1 MKITKRLLVFG
12 SEIEMA
18 QFVFKYK
25 ELLVPYSEEQIQ
37 DMKHY
42 YGKGNKKFD
51 NWVALGVEI
60 ECMLEDGRTFVYVQM
75 NGVNFKKIK
84 NMFVADKVYYS
95 LYPKEEVE
103 TRFIFKGEL

>member
-1 MKITKRLLVFG
+1 MKITERKLVFR
-12 SEIEMA
+12 SEVEMA

-25 ELLVPYSEEQIQ
+25 ELLVPYTKEQIQ
-37 DMKHY
+37 DMKYY

-51 NWVALGVEI
+51 NWMALGVKPEAI
-60 ECMLEDGRTFVYVQM
+60 LEDGRTFISVQM

-84 NMFVADKVYYS
+84 NMFVADKVYYTF
-95 LYPKEEVE
+95 ERVE